1 MYVPPVS
8 FPPSLPLPSP
18 FPPHSRLLQVDES
31 TLKQALVTRKSWAG
45 GSEFV
50 VAYKCEQ
57 ATYTRDAMAKALY
70 GALFDWIVE
79 QVCECV
85 GDVGVSEG
93 KCEVCGCEGEGVG
106 RECVT
111 IPGHVPHSSTS
122 VAIYEEE
129 ATHTCRA
136 SCQRQPC
143 VAALTVAS
151 MMSGMLC
158 ACTSWGAG
166 WRSSLGRCTR

>member
-1 MYVPPVS
+1 MQTHILYS
-8 FPPSLPLPSP
+8 ALLCTYLLYPSLPSP

-85 GDVGVSEG
+85 GDVGGSEG

-106 RECVT
+106 KESVT

-129 ATHTCRA
+129 VTCTPEGLPVRG
-136 SCQRQPC
+136 SP
-143 VAALTVAS
+143 V
-151 MMSGMLC
+151 
-158 ACTSWGAG
+158 
-166 WRSSLGRCTR
+166 